1 MSNSKN
7 HSLATLLYVKKHRIK
22 NGEVPVYLRISTG
35 NSKVENSLSRKVEFE
50 KWNSKKQRVSG
61 STAEVKKFNRFLD
74 QLINKAFKIFE
85 ELILKDEMISA
96 EIIRNRLFNLEEE
109 QQITLLSASKYHYDQ
124 NINNFSTG
132 TLKHYKVTE
141 RYFERFLRAK
151 KKLSDI
157 SLEKIDYKFLLD
169 FEAFLRA
176 WQPEDH
182 QQPIGHNSIMK
193 HMCRFR
199 KILNYAYKMDWIA
212 DSPFKKY
219 KISYQKSNRT
229 YLTKEELYKL
239 ETKEF
244 DIERLDQI
252 RDIFIFSCYTGLSYI
267 DLYNLSEEDITVGMD
282 GEKWIHF
289 KRQKTATPFSVPLL
303 PKAIELIEK
312 YQNHPRVRE
321 NQLLPV
327 VSNQKTNAYLKEIAD
342 LCEIKKT
349 LTFHIAR
356 HTFATTVTLTNG
368 VPIETVSKMLGHT
381 KLATTQIYAKVV
393 ENKIGEDMAALK
405 QKLSESQKLRKAD

>member
-1 MSNSKN
+1 MSNSFSVRFILKKYKAKDGQAPLYIRLTYN
-7 HSLATLLYVKKHRIK
+7 GKHSDT
-22 NGEVPVYLRISTG
+22 
-35 NSKVENSLSRKVEFE
+35 SLKRKVTLE
-50 KWNSKKQRVSG
+50 KWNHNQRVSG
-61 STAEVKKFNRFLD
+61 TSMDVKKLNRYLD
-74 QLINKAFKIFE
+74 ELYNKTFQIYERMQLN
-85 ELILKDEMISA
+85 DQYISA
-96 EIIRNRLFNLEEE
+96 EIIKNKLFNLENEE
-109 QQITLLSASKYHYDQ
+109 NHITLLTASSYHYDQ
-124 NINNFSTG
+124 NKNNFSQG

-141 RYFERFLRAK
+141 RYFKRYLESE

-157 SLEKIDYKFLLD
+157 SIKNIDYKFLLD

-229 YLTKEELYKL
+229 YLTKEELFKL
-239 ETKEF
+239 EIKEF

-252 RDIFIFSCYTGLSYI
+252 RDLFIFSCYTGLSYI
-267 DLYNLSEEDITVGMD
+267 DLYHLSEEDITVGMD

-303 PKAIELIEK
+303 PKAIEIIEK
-312 YQNHPRVRE
+312 YHNHPRVRE

-327 VSNQKTNAYLKEIAD
+327 VSNQKTNAYLKEIATI
-342 LCEIKKT
+342 CKIKKT

-405 QKLSESQKLRKAD
+405 QKLSASQQLRKAD